1 MLKRVT
7 PPTLSANE
15 ARTRSMIAREVLN
28 RPVPTLSTDDEAAEL
43 SLQPLPQGAA
53 PSMFSDPHWLE
64 FEWAGARLA
73 VELPAKAVDAWLRGL
88 LGAAVPATLS
98 AAWRESAI
106 VRGTG
111 LLLKALGSTRRGKAR
126 LVAHGP
132 SLESAPPTH
141 AFDLMLRYPS
151 SGEIVHG
158 RLHLDGLGLLL
169 AGGVVADLPPLPA
182 TSDWQALP
190 VPMRL
195 SIGTTT
201 LPVALL
207 RTLGPG
213 DVVLVTH
220 RLVQDDDH
228 LLLNVQ
234 TPAAVKGVMV
244 QLAGMQLTVVDTVR
258 NIMLDTT
265 DETGHTEEFSWDDL
279 PIRLTFDLG
288 EKTLTLHDLQ
298 RLQPGETMPLDRAL
312 DRCVT
317 IRANG
322 AVIGSGELVDIDGRL
337 GVSVVSLNA
346 AGQEGEARQ
355 PVDDEWQLPD
365 DED

>member
-15 ARTRSMIAREVLN
+15 ARTRSMISREVSN
-28 RPVPTLSTDDEAAEL
+28 RPVPALSADSDAPEL
-43 SLQPLPQGAA
+43 SLQPLAQGAA
-53 PSMFSDPHWLE
+53 PTIFSDPHWLE
-64 FEWAGARLA
+64 FEWAGARVA
-73 VELPAKAVDAWLRGL
+73 VELPATAIDAWLRGL
-88 LGAAVPATLS
+88 LDVSVPATLS

-111 LLLKALGSTRRGKAR
+111 MLLNALGSTGRGLAR
-126 LVAHGP
+126 LTAHGP
-132 SLESAPPTH
+132 CLTSDAPAH
-141 AFDLMLRYPS
+141 AFDLMLRYPG
-151 SGEIVHG
+151 SGEVVHG
-158 RLHLDGLGLLL
+158 RLHVDGLGLLL
-169 AGGVVADLPPLPA
+169 AGGVVSNLPPLPA
-182 TSDWQALP
+182 TTDWQALP

-234 TPAAVKGVMV
+234 TPDAVKGVMV
-244 QLAGMQLTVVDTVR
+244 QVAGMQLTVVDTVR

-265 DETGHTEEFSWDDL
+265 NETDHATEFNWDDL

-288 EKTLTLHDLQ
+288 EKTLTLHELR

-312 DRCVT
+312 DSCVT

>member
-1 MLKRVT
+1 MLKRLT
-7 PPTLSANE
+7 PPALSANE
-15 ARTRSMIAREVLN
+15 ARTLSVIAREVSS
-28 RPVPTLSTDDEAAEL
+28 RPVSALSADGDAPEL
-43 SLQPLPQGAA
+43 SLRPLAQGAP
-53 PSMFSDPHWLE
+53 PSIFSDPHWLE

-73 VELPAKAVDAWLRGL
+73 VELPATAIDAWLRGML
-88 LGAAVPATLS
+88 DAAVPATLS
-98 AAWRESAI
+98 AAWREAAI

-111 LLLKALGSTRRGKAR
+111 MLLDALGSTGRGQAR
-126 LVAHGP
+126 LTAHGP
-132 SLESAPPTH
+132 SPTSDPLAH
-141 AFDLMLRYPS
+141 AFDLTLRYPD
-151 SGEIVHG
+151 SGEVVHG
-158 RLHLDGLGLLL
+158 RLHVDGLGLLL
-169 AGGVVADLPPLPA
+169 AGGVVSKLPALPA

-234 TPAAVKGVMV
+234 TPDAVKGVTV
-244 QLAGMQLTVVDTVR
+244 QIAGMQLTVVDTVR

-265 DETGHTEEFSWDDL
+265 NETGGTEEFSWDDL

-288 EKTLTLHDLQ
+288 EKTLTLRELQ
-298 RLQPGETMPLDRAL
+298 RLQPGEALPLDRAL
-312 DRCVT
+312 DSCVT

-337 GVSVVSLNA
+337 GVSVVSLNT
-346 AGQEGEARQ
+346 AGQEGEARR